1 MNLTTVC
8 GLWKKRPDPALAG
21 LQREPAAMV
30 ILKSLIRANE
40 VDVVFVRLVNNYMSL
55 QLRIEA
61 LRQKIDKNELG
72 VKTVVEQI

>member
-1 MNLTTVC
+1 
-8 GLWKKRPDPALAG
+8 
-21 LQREPAAMV
+21 MV

-40 VDVVFVRLVNNYMSL
+40 LDVVFVRLVKNYMSL